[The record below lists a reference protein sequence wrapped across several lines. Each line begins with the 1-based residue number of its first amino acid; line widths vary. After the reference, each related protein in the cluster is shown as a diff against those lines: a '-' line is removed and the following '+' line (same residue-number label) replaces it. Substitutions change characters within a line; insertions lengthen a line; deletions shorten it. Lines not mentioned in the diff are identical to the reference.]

1 MRKSWLQVPTEAKIP
16 SCSLGEERTHV
27 ATNRPSVQTPLL
39 KHVPIRIPP
48 LFRVESSNTWCGPHA
63 SLRMKIRV
71 PESGTC
77 LTCPVLSPRVIPST
91 PEDYCYL
98 VRHAMKQP
106 WQLNWIKLCLLPLH
120 ERRVSDSESSTVA
133 LEMSLLCCWRAG
145 GEGGCEVGV
154 LWRRMACASS
164 PSLYHTHQ
172 LHPLSVVDIYFQPGY
187 RSMLEM

>member
-1 MRKSWLQVPTEAKIP
+1 MLPRTVLLRKHL
-16 SCSLGEERTHV
+16 
-27 ATNRPSVQTPLL
+27 
-39 KHVPIRIPP
+39 
-48 LFRVESSNTWCGPHA
+48 SSNTSRSESRRSSELSLQIRDVGPTPHYGWR
-63 SLRMKIRV
+63 LWKL
-71 PESGTC
+71 GTC
-77 LTCPVLSPRVIPST
+77 LTCPCLSPRVIPST

-106 WQLNWIKLCLLPLH
+106 WKLNWIKQCLFPLH
-120 ERRVSDSESSTVA
+120 ERRVSDVESSTVA
-133 LEMSLLCCWRAG
+133 LEMSLLCCWRTG

-172 LHPLSVVDIYFQPGY
+172 LHHLSVVDIYLHPGY